1 MSLKFTGGHWVGD
14 WTDEGSQKEKKKTNK
29 PQRNKYRNEA
39 SFIPF
44 SIALFFKHFS
54 HRSPGD
60 TIAV

>member
-1 MSLKFTGGHWVGD
+1 METGPTKVA
-14 WTDEGSQKEKKKTNK
+14 KKKKKTNK
-29 PQRNKYRNEA
+29 PQRNKDRNEA

-60 TIAV
+60 NRSLINRKNALRLIN